1 MLRRCDIYYEKR
13 QLRIVISRYLQINYR
28 GVSLGGVLNE
38 SQKPCE
44 KFARESP
51 GLYSFSRAA
60 PHPAT
65 RVAYFC
71 AMRGNHGF
79 IHAGSTSR
87 RIWRAS
93 ARICARVRECVRAAD
108 ACVRLARHGRVNASI
123 STFSALPNT
132 IDVYRCALAR
142 KRTRAH
148 ARTHGRVDACAKVAR
163 RLRAEWHSRRV
174 VPMRAACSSLCV
186 NKPCMAHAHGQPRY
200 NGCLGDTARTGEPEL
215 RKIQWCAKA
224 FSVA

>member
-1 MLRRCDIYYEKR
+1 MRHLLYEKR
-13 QLRIVISRYLQINYR
+13 QLRIVNSQYLQINYR

-51 GLYSFSRAA
+51 GLYSFSRAPPLESPTFA
-60 PHPAT
+60 PCVEIMVSFMPD
-65 RVAYFC
+65 RL
-71 AMRGNHGF
+71 HGVYG
-79 IHAGSTSR
+79 AR
-87 RIWRAS
+87 ARAS
-93 ARICARVRECVRAAD
+93 VRACVRAAD
-108 ACVRLARHGRVNASI
+108 ACVRLARHGGVNASI

-142 KRTRAH
+142 MH

-200 NGCLGDTARTGEPEL
+200 NGCLGDTARTGEPGV
-215 RKIQWCAKA
+215 AKD
-224 FSVA
+224 SVAREGVLSVIRARRFH